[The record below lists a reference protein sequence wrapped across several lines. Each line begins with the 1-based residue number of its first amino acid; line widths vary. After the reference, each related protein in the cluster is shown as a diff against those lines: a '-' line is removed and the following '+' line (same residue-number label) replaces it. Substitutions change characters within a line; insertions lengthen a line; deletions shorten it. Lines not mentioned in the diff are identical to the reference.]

1 MITVRSPGNN
11 CEEKLVK
18 PGALAKSSERYETLE
33 GRLQA
38 TEASQADK
46 VEKSLVKNLV
56 IGYVVAPNQNDKHQI
71 LKLISAVLTM
81 DQAEC
86 IKLGLN
92 RTGGGW
98 FNSILGSGSGS
109 GSAGSAAGAGA
120 NYNKESL
127 TEAFVKFLE
136 KESAPRPVN
145 TAGGGLLNIMAH
157 QSHPQAPATTSRTT
171 TPPTQVLQPPPQQT
185 PMDHNQNPGGVV
197 PTPTMVIPVQPILLG
212 GESNTLLQQT
222 TTFQAQRSS
231 SSILKDILSDS

>member
-1 MITVRSPGNN
+1 
-11 CEEKLVK
+11 
-18 PGALAKSSERYETLE
+18 
-33 GRLQA
+33 
-38 TEASQADK
+38 
-46 VEKSLVKNLV
+46 
-56 IGYVVAPNQNDKHQI
+56 
-71 LKLISAVLTM
+71 M

-98 FNSILGSGSGS
+98 FNSILGGSGS

-157 QSHPQAPATTSRTT
+157 QSHPQAPVTASRTT
-171 TPPTQVLQPPPQQT
+171 TPPTQTPPPPQQT
-185 PMDHNQNPGGVV
+185 PMDHNQNPAGVASA
-197 PTPTMVIPVQPILLG
+197 PPMVIPVQPILLG